1 MTKIGIDKVTII
13 GGGILGSQIGL
24 MCAYYNKDVVFTSR
38 SEESTKK
45 TKAKIEQYSTIMINE
60 LEKLKT
66 SLPNIEG
73 PCPRGL
79 IPKNCELTKE
89 KIDELISNFKVNIT
103 EKINIETDMA
113 KAVGDADIIIEAILE
128 NPKAKINLFES
139 IKDLIPENT
148 IICTNTSNFVP
159 STFAEHTGRP
169 EKFLALHFANFIW
182 INNIAEVM
190 SHPGTDE
197 DVYNKVV
204 QFSEEIGMNPLKLQ
218 KEQPRYVLN
227 SLLIPFLQNAR
238 ELWAK
243 GVADPET
250 IDKSWELGTGAPI
263 GPFKI
268 MDTIGIKT
276 IYNINQM
283 YPGAN
288 EEGSVTNKIGK
299 LLKEMI
305 DKGEIGVNAGK
316 GFYKY

>member
-1 MTKIGIDKVTII
+1 MTKIGLNKVTII

-24 MCAYYNKDVVFTSR
+24 MCAFYNKDVVFTSR
-38 SEESTKK
+38 SEESTKR
-45 TKAKIEQYSTIMINE
+45 TKAKIEQYSSIMINE
-60 LEKLKT
+60 LVKLKA
-66 SLPNIEG
+66 SLPKIEG
-73 PCPRGL
+73 PYPRGL
-79 IPKNCELTKE
+79 IPKDTKITAE
-89 KIDELISNFKVNIT
+89 KIDELISNFKVNVT
-103 EKINIETDMA
+103 DKIHIESDMA
-113 KAVGDADIIIEAILE
+113 KAVGDADIIIECVLE
-128 NPKAKINLFES
+128 NPKVKIDLFES

-182 INNIAEVM
+182 MNNIAEVM
-190 SHPGTDE
+190 GHSGTDE

-204 QFSEEIGMNPLKLQ
+204 QFSEEIGMTPLKLH

-243 GVADPET
+243 GVADPQT

-263 GPFKI
+263 GPFRV

-288 EEGSVTNKIGK
+288 EEGSVTNQIGK
-299 LLKEMI
+299 LLKGMI
-305 DKGEIGVNAGK
+305 ERGETGVNAGK
-316 GFYKY
+316 GFYQY